1 MRKLTRSQLNAYK
14 LRLVQEQNWT
24 CPVSLKRFEPDN
36 LKDAVVDHDHITG
49 EIRGVL
55 HRSAN
60 AVEGKVFSAVGRWGG
75 VGMKYEEALPYLKRL
90 VAYLESPGKGV
101 IYPLHKTDEEKRVTR
116 NAKAK
121 QARAAA
127 MAKAR
132 IKQVNT

>member
-14 LRLVQEQNWT
+14 QALVVQQGWT

-36 LKDAVVDHDHITG
+36 LKDAVVDHDHVTG

-75 VGMKYEEALPYLKRL
+75 VGMRYDEAVPYLKRL
-90 VAYLESPGKGV
+90 IAYLEAPGKGV

-121 QARAAA
+121 EARAKRLAQV
-127 MAKAR
+127 R
-132 IKQVNT
+132 LKQS

>member
-1 MRKLTRSQLNAYK
+1 MQKLTRSQLNAYK
-14 LRLVQEQNWT
+14 LRLVQEQKWT

-36 LKDAVVDHDHITG
+36 LKDAVVDHDHTTG

-75 VGMKYEEALPYLKRL
+75 VGMQYTEVLAYLERL
-90 VAYLESPGKGV
+90 ITYLESPGKGV
-101 IYPLHKTDEEKRVTR
+101 VYPLHKTPEEKRVTR

-127 MAKAR
+127 MAR
-132 IKQVNT
+132 TRMKQL

>member
-36 LKDAVVDHDHITG
+36 LKDAVVDHDHTTG

-75 VGMKYEEALPYLKRL
+75 VGMKYDEALPYLKRL
-90 VAYLESPGKGV
+90 VAYLEAPGKGV

-121 QARAAA
+121 QARASA